1 MTAPLNYRSSY
12 INEQSLIT
20 DFMQTVQLN
29 YDLDKMLI
37 RLADVHQRDVSGF
50 NALYWAISHNNMH
63 NVKLLPAYGSTMDV
77 SSTLNAP
84 FCAIACDRIEMLKF
98 FVNKG
103 IDINIKR
110 RGKTLLEFAK
120 GLQRSE
126 IIVYLKNIN
135 E

>member
-1 MTAPLNYRSSY
+1 MTAPLNYSKSY
-12 INEQSLIT
+12 INEQNLIT

-29 YDLDKMLI
+29 YNLDTNLT
-37 RLADVHQRDVSGF
+37 RLANVHQRDASGF
-50 NALYWAISHNNMH
+50 NALYWAISHNNIH
-63 NVKLLPAYGSTMDV
+63 NVKLLLAYGSTMDV
-77 SSTLNAP
+77 SPTLNAP
-84 FCAIACDRIEMLKF
+84 FCAIACNRIEMLRF

-103 IDINIKR
+103 IDINIQR

>member
-1 MTAPLNYRSSY
+1 MTAPLNYSSSY

-29 YDLDKMLI
+29 YDLDKNLI
-37 RLADVHQRDVSGF
+37 RLADVHQRDASGF
-50 NALYWAISHNNMH
+50 NALYWAISHNNIH
-63 NVKLLPAYGSTMDV
+63 NVKLLLAYGSTMEV
-77 SSTLNAP
+77 SPTINAP
-84 FCAIACDRIEMLKF
+84 FCAIACDRIEMLRF
-98 FVNKG
+98 FIEKG

-120 GLQRSE
+120 SLRRLE
-126 IIVYLKNIN
+126 IVAYLNNIN

>member
-12 INEQSLIT
+12 INEQTLIT

-29 YDLDKMLI
+29 YDLDRNLI
-37 RLADVHQRDVSGF
+37 RLADVHQRDASGF

-63 NVKLLPAYGSTMDV
+63 NVKLLLACGSTMDV
-77 SSTLNAP
+77 SPTLNAP
-84 FCAIACDRIEMLKF
+84 FCAIACNRIEMLSF

-103 IDINIKR
+103 IDINIQR

-120 GLQRSE
+120 RLQRSE
-126 IIVYLKNIN
+126 IIAYLKNIN